1 MADLTGIFNS
11 LLSLG
16 QSIGN
21 VAAAEKGRPED
32 APDQSGLYTDLVA
45 SALLAGA
52 KPGVIPGTAA
62 MKDASLS
69 ENPVTGKSVTPLLD
83 LALICHASLSLLNG
97 FGVTEKGSSVAGGQG
112 HFGNATTTLRAQNG
126 DSAAWQGRAAD
137 EYVKQND
144 AQIARIRDIAAND
157 RELIKTLKKEGYQV
171 ETLRSDFGGVKTT
184 LILAIPIAVAM
195 YWLEVAFPIT
205 YPPGLSLQWQALVAG
220 TCLHADIGLQTH
232 QGVRALEI
240 GKRLREIANTYTAIA
255 QEATTA
261 LPLHTT

>member
-1 MADLTGIFNS
+1 MADLTGIASS

-45 SALLAGA
+45 STGLAGA
-52 KPGVIPGTAA
+52 KTGVIPGTAA
-62 MKDASLS
+62 MKDPSLS
-69 ENPVTGKSVTPLLD
+69 DPVTGQSVTPLLD
-83 LALICHASLSLLNG
+83 LALICHTSLSLLNG

-144 AQIARIRDIAAND
+144 AQIARIRDMANNDLKLIA
-157 RELIKTLKKEGYQV
+157 TLKEEGYQV
-171 ETLRSDFGGVKTT
+171 EKLRSDFGGVKTT
-184 LILAIPIAVAM
+184 LILAIPVAVGLYQAPIAGPAV
-195 YWLEVAFPIT
+195 
-205 YPPGLSLQWQALVAG
+205 SLQWQAVVAG

-240 GKRLREIANTYTAIA
+240 GKKLNEIADTYTAIA

>member
-1 MADLTGIFNS
+1 MADWTGIGGSLFS
-11 LLSLG
+11 LL
-16 QSIGN
+16 QSAIT
-21 VAAAEKGRPED
+21 VAAAEKGRSED

-45 SALLAGA
+45 STGLAMA

-97 FGVTEKGSSVAGGQG
+97 FGTTEKGSSVAGGQG
-112 HFGNATTTLRAQNG
+112 HFGNARTTLRKQNG
-126 DSAAWQGRAAD
+126 DDAAWQGRAAD
-137 EYVKQND
+137 EYEKQNS
-144 AQIARIRDIAAND
+144 AQIKRIEKMATNDTALIA
-157 RELIKTLKKEGYQV
+157 TLKEEAFQV

-184 LILAIPIAVAM
+184 LILAIPVAVAL
-195 YWLEVAFPIT
+195 YWAA
-205 YPPGLSLQWQALVAG
+205 PPFGPAASLQWQAVVAG

-240 GKRLREIANTYTAIA
+240 GKKLNDIADTYTAIA